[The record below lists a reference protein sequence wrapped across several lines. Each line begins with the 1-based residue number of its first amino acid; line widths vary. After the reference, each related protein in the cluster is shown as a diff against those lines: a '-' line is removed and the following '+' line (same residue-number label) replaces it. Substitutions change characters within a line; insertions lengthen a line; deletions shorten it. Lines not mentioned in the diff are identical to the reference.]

1 MIKIIV
7 LLGIVFVILHFTG
20 LLETEGKS
28 FADAV
33 IFSTKGK
40 VLIAAL
46 VILALLYP
54 SMSFTALDLR
64 GDIDDDR
71 QAIIDTFADYGY
83 SLSRQADDR
92 LVFRSNSIWKR
103 LTNQFDDVITVT
115 AAGRYMTVEGLKKD
129 VVRIELRLNSRLNP
143 DKQE

>member
-1 MIKIIV
+1 MC
-7 LLGIVFVILHFTG
+7 LH
-20 LLETEGKS
+20 
-28 FADAV
+28 
-33 IFSTKGK
+33 
-40 VLIAAL
+40 
-46 VILALLYP
+46 
-54 SMSFTALDLR
+54 
-64 GDIDDDR
+64 GDIGDDR

-92 LVFRSNSIWKR
+92 LVFRSNSMWKR

-115 AAGRYMTVEGLKKD
+115 SAGRYMTVEGLKKD